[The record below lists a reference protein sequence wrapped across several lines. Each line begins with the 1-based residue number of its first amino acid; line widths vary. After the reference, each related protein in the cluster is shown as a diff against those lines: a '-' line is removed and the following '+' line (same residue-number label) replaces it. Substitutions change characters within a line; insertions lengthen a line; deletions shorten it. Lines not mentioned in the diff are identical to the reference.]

1 MRCLN
6 QQRIIFISGLEK
18 PKKEGSLLTQ
28 AAIRSELI
36 LTSDDLDLL
45 TEFLNAWCAENSVH
59 IESEAAREV
68 ATALIDWYQSGIT
81 DRTQLKSMLRD
92 SLPMSPELQ
101 HLLGQIG

>member
-1 MRCLN
+1 MRPPCRYALPDPTADHHL
-6 QQRIIFISGLEK
+6 SGLKK

-45 TEFLNAWCAENSVH
+45 SEFLNAWCAENSVH

-68 ATALIDWYQSGIT
+68 AT
-81 DRTQLKSMLRD
+81 DRKSVV
-92 SLPMSPELQ
+92 
-101 HLLGQIG
+101 